1 MQLIWVA
8 EKKGNRPNETLWFH
22 FPKHMNYEQKSNL
35 EKALISQTYNKSLAG
50 AVVNAIEEDL
60 KRPKP
65 KQEPSAL
72 KIAIEKEKG
81 RSVDSQTDIHETSE
95 E

>member
-1 MQLIWVA
+1 
-8 EKKGNRPNETLWFH
+8 
-22 FPKHMNYEQKSNL
+22 MNYEQKSNL
-35 EKALISQTYNKSLAG
+35 EKALISQTYNKSLVG
-50 AVVNAIEEDL
+50 EVVNAIEENL

-81 RSVDSQTDIHETSE
+81 RNFESRPDTSDNSE
-95 E
+95 ES